1 MIDIEHLDLLQRF
14 GASLGIGVLMGLVRE
29 RRPGTLAGLRTFSLI
44 ALLGT
49 LGGLLSER
57 AEASW
62 LLPAALLVLGAMMIA
77 GDRNDEAHEPGTTS
91 TVAVLLCFCLGA
103 MVWFGPLL
111 PAVALGLLSTALLH
125 FKPALRGFATR
136 LTPAD
141 VSSLLRFAAVSLL
154 VLPILPDQGYG
165 PYAALNPYRIWL
177 MVVLISGLS
186 LGGYLLLQIIGSGSG
201 VVLLGVLGGLV
212 SSTAT
217 SLTFSRQVRDD
228 PEQLRSARLVI
239 LIANLV
245 VLLRL
250 AALALAVSPAAL
262 PALAPML
269 ACGFVFGAMVV
280 MWTLHRLPAA
290 EQGALVIRNPGEMRA
305 ALSFA
310 GLYAV
315 VLLGVAWME
324 DRVGEGGVYLAAAV
338 SGLTDLDAISLSA
351 MEMFNTQRL
360 APDALALTL
369 LIAYGANLLFKLGLV
384 YAVAGRALA
393 GGLIG
398 GFAAAA
404 AGLGLGWFLS

>member
-1 MIDIEHLDLLQRF
+1 MIEIEHLDLLQRF

-77 GDRNDEAHEPGTTS
+77 ADRNDEAQEPGTTS

-125 FKPALRGFATR
+125 FKPALSGFATR

-141 VSSLLRFAAVSLL
+141 ISSLLRFAAVSLL

-165 PYAALNPYRIWL
+165 PYGALNPYRIWL

-186 LGGYLLLQIIGSGSG
+186 LGGYLLLQIIGAGRG
-201 VVLLGVLGGLV
+201 VVLIGVLGGLV

-269 ACGFVFGAMVV
+269 GCGFLFGAIVV
-280 MWTLHRLPAA
+280 LWTLRRTPSA

-315 VLLGVAWME
+315 VLVGVAWME

-351 MEMFNTQRL
+351 MEMFNTERL
-360 APDALALTL
+360 DSTALSLTL

-393 GGLIG
+393 VGLIG

-404 AGLGLGWFLS
+404 AGLGLGWLV